1 MNTFKICRGLEAN
14 LPAMKNN
21 GAIYFCKD
29 TSNLY
34 IDYLNENGELTR
46 SKVAAGL
53 ADKLHY
59 LLDGEEIIIDPATIY
74 FENNPPPYP
83 VTSVE
88 GSTGDVVL
96 KSEPWT
102 FTLANGSTVTKGV
115 VIK

>member
-34 IDYLNENGELTR
+34 IDYLNENGELERT
-46 SKVAAGL
+46 KFAAGS
-53 ADKLHY
+53 ADNLRY
-59 LLDGEEIIIDPATIY
+59 IQDGEVVEIDA
-74 FENNPPPYP
+74 
-83 VTSVE
+83 
-88 GSTGDVVL
+88 
-96 KSEPWT
+96 SEVASINYVDNSIANQTTETWT
-102 FTLANGSTVTKGV
+102 FTLSDGSTVTKSV